1 VQENIIQPLLGQ
13 SALMVQGGT
22 TEAGIRQHLKQDARP
37 VIFDEAESED
47 HSAQK
52 RMKSVIELARQ
63 SSSDGSA
70 EIVKGTSGGGGMAFR
85 MRSMFLLGSVNVS
98 LSQAADESRFTVV
111 SLNQPNKTA
120 AEIERFN
127 EFSTMV
133 GNTLTPERC
142 AAIRARSYYLI
153 PVIRKN
159 AKTLAQ
165 AVAETLGS
173 QRIGDQVGTLLAGAV
188 SLSLDREIT
197 IEEARTWTAKINLDE
212 AKESEEV
219 SDEGMCLNAIL
230 QTQLIFEA
238 SQHRYQR
245 TVSEVIMA
253 AGGKRALSND
263 VYAEDCNAVL
273 ARHGLFVDG
282 GWLIVSNTHNELKRM
297 LRDTPWAAG
306 WRRVLSRLPGAEV
319 CPTPQRFAGSQTR
332 AIRVPLD
339 SFL

>member
-1 VQENIIQPLLGQ
+1 
-13 SALMVQGGT
+13 
-22 TEAGIRQHLKQDARP
+22 
-37 VIFDEAESED
+37 
-47 HSAQK
+47 
-52 RMKSVIELARQ
+52 
-63 SSSDGSA
+63 
-70 EIVKGTSGGGGMAFR
+70 MAFR

-111 SLNQPNKTA
+111 SLKQPDKTA
-120 AEIERFN
+120 AEIARFN
-127 EFSTMV
+127 EFVLHV

-142 AAIRARSYYLI
+142 AAIRARSYHLI

-188 SLSLDREIT
+188 SLSMDREIS
-197 IEEARTWTAKINLDE
+197 IEEARVWTSKINLDE

-230 QTQLIFEA
+230 QTQLTFDA
-238 SQHRYQR
+238 AGHRYQR
-245 TVSEVIMA
+245 TVSEIIMA
-253 AGGKRALSND
+253 AGGRKAISGD
-263 VYAEDCNAVL
+263 VYADDCNAVL
-273 ARHGLFVDG
+273 SRHGLFVDG
-282 GWLIVSNTHNELKRM
+282 GLLVISNTHNELKRM

-306 WRRVLSRLPGAEV
+306 WRRVLARLPGAEV
-319 CPTPQRFAGSQTR
+319 CPAPQRFAGSQTR